1 MKIQYIA
8 EHPSGKKGEIKEV
21 GDQFGKYLILRAKA
35 VKYQEKEVKE
45 VVETKE
51 EKAPKKTKAK

>member
-8 EHPSGKKGEIKEV
+8 DHPSGKKGDIKEV
-21 GDQFGKYLILRAKA
+21 ANDFGKYLILRDKA
-35 VKYQEKEVKE
+35 VKYEDK